1 MNTIGGN
8 TFKTEGAIFL
18 VGLMGSGKSYW
29 GNLLAEQ
36 MGNTFIDLDELI
48 VQQENKT
55 IVELFEQNGETWFR
69 QKETATLKTIA
80 EKKDIIIACGG
91 GTPCFNNNMQ
101 WMNERGTTVYLA
113 AAPTDIVKRIST
125 EQEKRPLIKNLTA
138 QELSIFVE
146 KQLKEREPFYTMA
159 KITLQVNE
167 ITPATIKEIL
177 LTKMNA

>member
-8 TFKTEGAIFL
+8 TFKKEGAIFL

-29 GNLLAEQ
+29 GKLLAEQ
-36 MGNTFIDLDELI
+36 MGSSFIDLDELI

-55 IVELFEQNGETWFR
+55 IVELFEQKGEAWFR
-69 QKETATLKTIA
+69 QKETAVLKTISG
-80 EKKDIIIACGG
+80 KQNVIIACGG

-113 AAPTDIVKRIST
+113 SSPKDIIKRIST
-125 EQEKRPLIKNLTA
+125 EQEKRPLIKNLTHT
-138 QELSIFVE
+138 ELSIFVE

-159 KITLQVNE
+159 KIILQVNE
-167 ITPATIKEIL
+167 ITPSTIKEIF